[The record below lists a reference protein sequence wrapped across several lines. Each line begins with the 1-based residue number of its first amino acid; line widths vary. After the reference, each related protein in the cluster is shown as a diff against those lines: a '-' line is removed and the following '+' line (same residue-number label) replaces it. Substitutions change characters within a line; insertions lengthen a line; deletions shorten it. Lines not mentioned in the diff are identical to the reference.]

1 MGIDNPPVGES
12 ETTMKVS
19 VYVKMRHAMY
29 ASSSVDEVRVV
40 ESGSVDALN
49 LELDDDWRELPEVE
63 VEAVWPREANVMVYQ
78 PGEGGNHGRAY
89 H

>member
-1 MGIDNPPVGES
+1 MRVN
-12 ETTMKVS
+12 

-29 ASSSVDEVRVV
+29 ASSWVEEVRVI

-49 LELDDDWRELPEVE
+49 LELDDDWREFPAIEWQEFPAIEVE
-63 VEAVWPREANVMVYQ
+63 GVEGVVDI
-78 PGEGGNHGRAY
+78 GRAY

>member
-1 MGIDNPPVGES
+1 MR
-12 ETTMKVS
+12 VS

-63 VEAVWPREANVMVYQ
+63 VEVAWPRVVSLMIYQ
-78 PGEGGNHGRAY
+78 PAGEGENSGRA
-89 H
+89 HH

>member
-1 MGIDNPPVGES
+1 
-12 ETTMKVS
+12 MKVI

-40 ESGSVDALN
+40 ETGSVDALN

-63 VEAVWPREANVMVYQ
+63 VEVVWPRVASVMVYQ
-78 PGEGGNHGRAY
+78 PVGERGNRGRAY